1 MEGKMCRGKYWV
13 YHAYYHLS
21 QDITKTKR
29 QKFVFIKIV
38 LAQFPLIIFLDW
50 QRFRQGPLMVKFRIK
65 KIFIDNVS
73 FKNVW

>member
-1 MEGKMCRGKYWV
+1 MQRGILGV
-13 YHAYYHLS
+13 SCILS
-21 QDITKTKR
+21 FITRYNKDQKA
-29 QKFVFIKIV
+29 KFVFIKIV
-38 LAQFPLIIFLDW
+38 LAQFLLIIFLDW

>member
-1 MEGKMCRGKYWV
+1 MGKKYVQGEYWA
-13 YHAYYHLS
+13 YHVYYHKTERKPKGKVYFPQNSFSSISS
-21 QDITKTKR
+21 QN
-29 QKFVFIKIV
+29 
-38 LAQFPLIIFLDW
+38 W